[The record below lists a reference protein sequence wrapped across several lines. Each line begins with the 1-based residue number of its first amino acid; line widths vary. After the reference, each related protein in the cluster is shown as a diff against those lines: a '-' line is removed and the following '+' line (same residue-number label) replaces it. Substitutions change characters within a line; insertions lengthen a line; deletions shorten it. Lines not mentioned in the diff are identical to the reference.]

1 MLETVLKRY
10 LGGGDNILQ
19 HRIVTPEPYLEPCQ
33 ISAMKHFLKIINS
46 FKPLTI
52 FQKSSTVDLWQGPK
66 YGSGN
71 ELILSYNIDFGLFW
85 NRPGVEW
92 FKENYQIII

>member
-10 LGGGDNILQ
+10 LGGSNNILK

-33 ISAMKHFLKIINS
+33 ISAMKHFVKTVNS

-52 FQKSSTVDLWQGPK
+52 FQKSSTV
-66 YGSGN
+66 
-71 ELILSYNIDFGLFW
+71 GL
-85 NRPGVEW
+85 
-92 FKENYQIII
+92 